1 MKYENDINKKVIA
14 NAQSS
19 YFMPIV
25 TIAFLFSWDININHP
40 FVRWHVK
47 TASFIHLLFFIVY
60 LIFIQFAF
68 MVHFSFFSYRLNYI
82 LTSIFFLFLFWALI
96 YCSEKAHKWEV
107 FWIWDMIK
115 ISSWEKWFISW
126 EKKENLN
133 EEDKLTLILSS
144 IPLIWIFIYG
154 KNYKDSTIE
163 NISKFNI
170 FISFFISLIYISGN
184 KEVANIFLLFYI
196 IFIVFSSIM
205 IITQWEMIALN
216 MKKIFHPYVLYNFLK
231 DIFSYLKTYF
241 WKEKFKDFSS
251 LRNEKEE
258 KRKIEEEKKISTLQD
273 LGKSP
278 FNEKLIYFPI
288 FNFLFLKRLHTKK
301 YFHIVNAFWIS
312 IILILSWI
320 FLWFTNMY
328 QLLLIFPLLYG
339 IAFLETKENYKLA
352 FFFDIWNM
360 FVYILKR
367 IKSLFKKTK
376 EIKKKEEVVSL
387 KIEE

>member
-1 MKYENDINKKVIA
+1 MKYENELNKKVIA

-25 TIAFLFSWDININHP
+25 SIAFLFSWDTNINHP

-47 TASFIHLLFFIVY
+47 TASFIHLLFLIVY

-68 MVHFSFFSYRLNYI
+68 MVHFSFLSYRLNYI
-82 LTSIFFLFLFWALI
+82 FASMFFLFLFWALI
-96 YCSEKAHKWEV
+96 FASEKAHKWEI

-170 FISFFISLIYISGN
+170 FVSFFISLIYVSGN
-184 KEVANIFLLFYI
+184 KEVANIFFLFYI

-205 IITQWEMIALN
+205 IMAQWEMITIN
-216 MKKIFHPYVLYNFLK
+216 MRKIFHPFALYNFLK

-258 KRKIEEEKKISTLQD
+258 KRKIEEEREINLLQD
-273 LGKSP
+273 LKNFP
-278 FNEKLIYFPI
+278 FNEKLIYFPV
-288 FNFLFLKRLHTKK
+288 FNLLLLGKLHTKK
-301 YFHIVNAFWIS
+301 YFHIVNALWIS
-312 IILILSWI
+312 LVILFSWLILWI
-320 FLWFTNMY
+320 ENVY
-328 QLLLIFPLLYG
+328 QLLLVFPLFYG

-352 FFFDIWNM
+352 FFFDIWKIIINLFWKIKWM
-360 FVYILKR
+360 FRKA
-367 IKSLFKKTK
+367 K
-376 EIKKKEEVVSL
+376 EIKKKEENISL
-387 KIEE
+387 KVEK